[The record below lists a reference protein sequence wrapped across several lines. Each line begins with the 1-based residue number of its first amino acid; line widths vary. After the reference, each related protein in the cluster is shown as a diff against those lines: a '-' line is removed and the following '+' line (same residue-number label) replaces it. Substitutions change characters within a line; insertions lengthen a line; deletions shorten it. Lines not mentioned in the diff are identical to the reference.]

1 EGRIV
6 MNRASQALNAELTE
20 DLQPVRA
27 MKTRDGL
34 LLAGLAG
41 AITVLAVWL
50 VAGLWDNAVNGEA
63 SAFFLIT
70 NGLLLILGIAGVS
83 AVVALARP
91 AVGKRQ
97 DGPKWALSM
106 ITILPLAGL
115 FAAVQLDGGLGAA
128 VDPYAF
134 HCLASGTAA
143 SALTFVALTYWLRRG
158 APVSVETAGL
168 FAGIASGAIGSF
180 AYGLSCPIDGI
191 THLGLWHVLPVA
203 IAGAAGRAVLP
214 RIIRW

>member
-1 EGRIV
+1 
-6 MNRASQALNAELTE
+6 MNRANQALIAELTE

-27 MKTRDGL
+27 MKARDGL
-34 LLAGLAG
+34 MLAGLAG

-50 VAGLWDNAVNGEA
+50 VAGLWDGIVTGEA

-70 NGLLLILGIAGVS
+70 NGLLLVLGIAAVT
-83 AVVALARP
+83 AVVALASP
-91 AVGKRQ
+91 SVGNRQ

-106 ITILPLAGL
+106 IAILPVAGL
-115 FAAVQLDGGLGAA
+115 FAALRLGEGIGAA

-143 SALTFVALTYWLRRG
+143 SALTFVALTYWLKRG
-158 APVSVETAGL
+158 APVSTETAGL

-180 AYGLSCPIDGI
+180 AYGLSCPIDGV
-191 THLGLWHVLPVA
+191 THLGLWHVFPIA
-203 IAGAAGRAVLP
+203 IAGALGRAILP